1 MAKRSPQT
9 FAKRQKEMAR
19 KEKQQEKAAR
29 RLERKNHSR
38 ERPEDGVDPDIAHIV
53 PGPQPRAEEELGI

>member
-19 KEKQQEKAAR
+19 KEKQQEKAAK
-29 RLERKNHSR
+29 RLERKNQSR

-53 PGPQPRAEEELGI
+53 PGPQPRVEEEVAI

>member
-19 KEKQQEKAAR
+19 KERQQEKAAK
-29 RLERKNHSR
+29 RLERKHHKV
-38 ERPEDGVDPDIAHIV
+38 ERPDGIDPDIAHIV
-53 PGPQPRAEEELGI
+53 PGPQPLPEEAEVVG